1 MGSQNGNKVLNKLKY
16 NSAANNM
23 KTDAKTARR
32 KLLVGH
38 FPNSEGAAPNSE
50 GAVGRRVA
58 VGWGRG
64 DSRRA
69 RVWRGRAARVWRGR
83 AARVWRGPAGAGL
96 AGGAGLARAARARG
110 SAGAAARLG
119 REWDASRTGVGRAW
133 GGGDV
138 RAGDELAGK
147 LVLPLT
153 TCPI

>member
-1 MGSQNGNKVLNKLKY
+1 MGSQTGNKVLNKLKY

-69 RVWRGRAARVWRGR
+69 RVWRG
-83 AARVWRGPAGAGL
+83 PAGAGL

-119 REWDASRTGVGRAW
+119 REWDASRTGVGR
-133 GGGDV
+133 
-138 RAGDELAGK
+138 
-147 LVLPLT
+147 
-153 TCPI
+153 